1 MVGAVCLTFALTTAP
16 SGQSRPTRI
25 VSPSA
30 LRPHALKLLLNGKRW
45 PLEALTGSDTY
56 VGIHSGNLRV
66 EARWQTDARGT
77 GHFVQIGIG
86 EPLVRE
92 LARCSRGTS
101 CVVPKR
107 VLILKSQELT
117 LTVRVRTTRGNRV
130 VAAYKACLDG
140 R

>member
-1 MVGAVCLTFALTTAP
+1 MVGALSLTLALATAP
-16 SGQSRPTRI
+16 SGQSRPARI

-45 PLEALTGSDTY
+45 PLELLSGPDNY
-56 VGIHSGNLRV
+56 VGIPSGKLRV

-77 GHFVQIGIG
+77 GYYVQIATG

-101 CVVPKR
+101 CVVPKT
-107 VLILKSQELT
+107 VPITKSQELT
-117 LTVRVRTTRGNRV
+117 FTVKVVKTRGNKV
-130 VAAYKACLDG
+130 VAGYRACLDG